1 MVQSTLSQRRPY
13 AVAFVDMR
21 MPPGWDGVETIEHLW
36 HVDPELQVVLCTAFS
51 DLAWDYVIQ
60 RLGRSDQLL
69 ILRKPFDAIEV
80 WQLASSL
87 TQKWHLAQQA
97 RLQLDALAALVEQRT
112 QELRDVNAHLQRD
125 IVRRQRVEAALQQAK
140 EAAEAAN
147 RAKSEF
153 LANMSHE
160 LRTPLKAIIGYSE
173 LLYEEVKG
181 LDKADLLDGFETI
194 QEAGQHLLTLIDSV
208 LDFSKIEDA
217 QLDLKPSDFNLRD
230 SLYGSLQEPVLRAQQ
245 KGLELRSDVSS
256 EVPEMLT
263 GDPGRLRQ
271 IMLNLVGN
279 AIKFTEQG
287 EVVVHAEMESQTEDE
302 VCIHFTVSDTGIGIP
317 AEKQQAIFE
326 AFTQADGS
334 TTRQYGG
341 TGLGLALSARLVEL
355 MDGRLWIESTMGQ
368 GSTFHFTAW
377 FGM

>member
-1 MVQSTLSQRRPY
+1 
-13 AVAFVDMR
+13 
-21 MPPGWDGVETIEHLW
+21 
-36 HVDPELQVVLCTAFS
+36 
-51 DLAWDYVIQ
+51 
-60 RLGRSDQLL
+60 
-69 ILRKPFDAIEV
+69 
-80 WQLASSL
+80 
-87 TQKWHLAQQA
+87 
-97 RLQLDALAALVEQRT
+97 
-112 QELRDVNAHLQRD
+112 LRDVNAHLQRD
-125 IVRRQRVEAALQQAK
+125 IVRRQRVEAELQQAK

-153 LANMSHE
+153 LANISHE
-160 LRTPLKAIIGYSE
+160 LRTPLNAIIGYSE
-173 LLYEEVKG
+173 LLYEEVKS

-194 QEAGQHLLTLIDSV
+194 QDAGRRLLTLIDDV

-217 QLDLKPSDFNLRD
+217 QLDLKPSDFNLCD
-230 SLYGSLQEPVLRAQQ
+230 NLYGSLQEPVLRAQQ
-245 KGLELRSDVSS
+245 KGLELRYDVSS

-287 EVVVHAEMESQTEDE
+287 EVVVHAEMASQTEDE

-355 MDGRLWIESTMGQ
+355 MDGRLWVESTMGQ

-377 FGM
+377 FGMCMDGTR